1 MVMKNF
7 NFKKANLGDT
17 HVYVLFIDGEVSLT
31 KAGDLLG
38 QRNLHMMKSAILDVH
53 TMPRPIGLLA
63 QFPDRLGGD
72 YPCVYL
78 DTEEEA
84 EEYRQYLYDSVSE
97 MDREAMFDYLKKHNY
112 LSNEEE
118 AYELLMK
125 DVARLT
131 ETYAQCKG
139 FQEQIRDYLK
149 QHLGDAKCDKDEL
162 RVAYIKWCQ
171 QSEVVDWGMLDKSR
185 EMRDA

>member
-38 QRNLHMMKSAILDVH
+38 QRNLHCMKQAILDVH

-84 EEYRQYLYDSVSE
+84 EGYRQYLFDSVSDI
-97 MDREAMFDYLKKHNY
+97 DRELMFDYLKKHNY
-112 LSNEEE
+112 LSNEAE
-118 AYELLMK
+118 AYKLLMN
-125 DVARLT
+125 DVPRLT
-131 ETYAQCKG
+131 DTYAQCKS
-139 FQEQIRDYLK
+139 FQSQIRGYIKD
-149 QHLGDAKCDKDEL
+149 HIGDAKCDKDEL
-162 RVAYIKWCQ
+162 RVAYLEECQ
-171 QSEVVDWGMLDKSR
+171 QSETVDWSMLDTSR